1 MIPVASLAGIRSGTR
16 SSPRPHA
23 RTILSSLAAYD
34 YLRPEF
40 DIALADITQPDLCS
54 DDYPHHKMRVTRV
67 VALTPKTSVNLA
79 V

>member
-1 MIPVASLAGIRSGTR
+1 VAPKALQGHTQG
-16 SSPRPHA
+16 
-23 RTILSSLAAYD
+23 LLAAYN